1 METCMENLYVDNGVE
16 TRAVIVMVNLGQIYY
31 FTSITFTNYN
41 YMFQIVSKHTLAFY
55 ILYFLYKTICY

>member
-1 METCMENLYVDNGVE
+1 METCMENLYVNNGVE

-41 YMFQIVSKHTLAFY
+41 YVSNSFKTHTGL
-55 ILYFLYKTICY
+55 LHTVLLV

>member
-1 METCMENLYVDNGVE
+1 MENLYVDNGVE

-41 YMFQIVSKHTLAFY
+41 YVSNSFKTHTGL
-55 ILYFLYKTICY
+55 LHTVLLV